1 MGVIFAQNQIPR
13 FMFKSSSRLSLT
25 AILPYIAI
33 PIAVVVAYF
42 IYTNVLGNP
51 ENFVGNDP
59 ANEPAKG
66 NYFGVIYKG
75 GMIVVLLISFQ
86 IILLTFIIER
96 FISIGLASGFGG
108 VQNFIIKVREHVSER
123 NYDAAVDQCGKH
135 RGSVASVLYAGLN
148 SFNNLRKSNALGDGE
163 MQIMTLQK
171 EMEEATQLELP
182 ELNRNMPI
190 LSTLASVSTLIG
202 LLGTVTGMIKAF
214 SALARVGQPDAVGL
228 ANGIS
233 QALVTTALGI
243 STAAVAIVFFNFLS
257 TRIDKIIYA
266 IDEATYTL
274 VNTLKIQLASGD
286 AKDQPETE

>member
-1 MGVIFAQNQIPR
+1 MKPN
-13 FMFKSSSRLSLT
+13 STYSR
-25 AILPYIAI
+25 ILGFLPIIVI
-33 PIAVVVAYF
+33 PIAVVAAYF
-42 IYTNVLGNP
+42 IYSNILGNP
-51 ENFVGNDP
+51 ANFVGNDP
-59 ANEPAKG
+59 ANEPLKG

-75 GMIVVLLISFQ
+75 GLIVVLLISFQ

-96 FISIGLASGFGG
+96 FVSINLASGASNGQRF
-108 VQNFIIKVREHVSER
+108 VIKIR
-123 NYDAAVDQCGKH
+123 DKIAGDDFQGAIKDCGAH
-135 RGSVASVLYAGLN
+135 RGSVASVLHTGLN
-148 SFNNLRKSNALGDGE
+148 SFNRLREVKAAGDEE
-163 MQIMTLQK
+163 MQILTLQK

-190 LSTLASVSTLIG
+190 ISTLASISTLIG

-257 TRIDKIIYA
+257 TRINRIVYA

-274 VNTLKIQLASGD
+274 VNTMKIKLLSGN
-286 AKDQPETE
+286 APTETKAE

>member
-1 MGVIFAQNQIPR
+1 
-13 FMFKSSSRLSLT
+13 MFKSNSRLTLT
-25 AILPYIAI
+25 AILPYVVI

-51 ENFVGNDP
+51 ANFVGNDP

-75 GMIVVLLISFQ
+75 GLIVVLLISFQ

-96 FISIGLASGFGG
+96 FISIGLASGVGG
-108 VQNFIIKVREHVSER
+108 VQNFVLNVRDKISS
-123 NYDAAVDQCGKH
+123 NDYSSAVKECEKH
-135 RGSVASVLYAGLN
+135 RGSVASVLFAGLN
-148 SFNNLRKSNALGDGE
+148 SFKKLKESNALGDDE

-274 VNTLKIQLASGD
+274 VNTLKIQLASRN
-286 AKDQPETE
+286 AENQSETE